1 MPDGIETVT
10 AAGSQGER
18 RTLDV
23 SGNVA
28 FADLSDSARLE
39 FTDGDGKHA
48 VNAPGTPEALSPR
61 LERVQAPSAA
71 QRAQLPGGEVL
82 RVVRTALVADHPCG
96 SRCA

>member
-1 MPDGIETVT
+1 VPDGIETVT

-48 VNAPGTPEALSPR
+48 VNAPGTPEAL
-61 LERVQAPSAA
+61 AA
-71 QRAQLPGGEVL
+71 GE
-82 RVVRTALVADHPCG
+82 
-96 SRCA
+96 